1 MADAI
6 KRSIEV
12 VSDGRRVERTA
23 SGILQKPAESNWPV
37 PGDAIEGSVRANLRF
52 YPSTF
57 SQVVD
62 GMEGIFQAP
71 YGCFEQTSSTTYPN
85 VLALDTLRRTNKRR
99 GQVEETANRYIHL
112 GYQRLLSFEIAGGG
126 FDWSAIH
133 RPTARS
139 PPTG

>member
-23 SGILQKPAESNWPV
+23 SGILQKPAEINWPV

-85 VLALDTLRRTNKRR
+85 VLALEYLRRTNKRR
-99 GQVEETANRYIHL
+99 GKWKKPR
-112 GYQRLLSFEIAGGG
+112 IATSI
-126 FDWSAIH
+126 SAI
-133 RPTARS
+133 S
-139 PPTG
+139 GC